1 MAAVKQNGSDDA
13 VLKFDHRF
21 PTGPL
26 AKLLVVCVITANV
39 DSLPIGREGRELDLL
54 SRLWPAAGP

>member
-1 MAAVKQNGSDDA
+1 MAAVEQNGSDDA

-26 AKLLVVCVITANV
+26 AKLLIVGVIAANI

-54 SRLWPAAGP
+54 IPPWPAGGR